1 MNQLTVSQSTVL
13 AIPGMSQPPR
23 YTALP
28 LPPYSYVTGQH
39 PHPLRDPA
47 GHSFGHDPEPVV
59 PLDESNWPTNQAW
72 LYAIDLFNHGF
83 YWEAH
88 EAWEGLWHASG
99 RRGSTADFLKGL
111 IKLAAA
117 GVKAKEGRPAGVRR
131 HAARAAVL
139 LAPKQGK
146 CLYGVDVD
154 ALVTECQR
162 LEGDQKADW
171 TRLRVSLHGL
181 T

>member
-1 MNQLTVSQSTVL
+1 MSTSQS
-13 AIPGMSQPPR
+13 PPR
-23 YTALP
+23 YTTRP

-47 GHSFGHDPEPVV
+47 GHSFGQAPEPVV

-83 YWEAH
+83 Y
-88 EAWEGLWHASG
+88 G
-99 RRGSTADFLKGL
+99 RPMKRGKDCGMPPGDVDQPRFLKGL

-131 HAARAAVL
+131 HAARATEL
-139 LAPKQGK
+139 LAPVQGK

-154 ALVTECQR
+154 ALVAECQR
-162 LEGDQKADW
+162 LVGDLKADW